1 MDLVRV
7 LGLAAAAFTT
17 FSFFPQAVKVIRT
30 RNTEGISLVM
40 YLMFNIGITLWL
52 IYGIMLNDLPIILAN
67 AITLFPAL
75 TVLFLVVKSKAGRG
89 KGE

>member
-1 MDLVRV
+1 
-7 LGLAAAAFTT
+7 
-17 FSFFPQAVKVIRT
+17 
-30 RNTEGISLVM
+30 M

-75 TVLFLVVKSKAGRG
+75 TVLFLVVKSKVGRG